1 MRFVTFMLTLGV
13 MVVFSVLCAPTSHA
27 QTIRQCHED
36 AAKWSTETDDQMAAL
51 KFGALM
57 ERLNGLDVCLKQD
70 IDGPQVMYLRLQ
82 VKYARNFAIRELD
95 YIHRHGEMDSF
106 ANEDIAGQR

>member
-1 MRFVTFMLTLGV
+1 MRALVV
-13 MVVFSVLCAPTSHA
+13 MVVFTFLFVPTSPT
-27 QTIRQCHED
+27 QTMRQCHED
-36 AAKWSTETDDQMAAL
+36 AAKWSTETDDQIAAL
-51 KFGALM
+51 KFGALV
-57 ERLNGLDVCLKQD
+57 ERLNYLDICLKRD
-70 IDGPQVMYLRLQ
+70 IDGPQALYLRLQ